1 MALVGQNTPPAFS
14 YLLLI
19 LKLPLQK
26 SLFLNNL
33 LSHSWL
39 NSHPALYFS
48 FRFIKIC
55 KNISEC
61 LHALRRAS
69 QVELAVKNPP
79 ASAGAAGAARDTG
92 SIPGSGRSPGEG
104 NGNPLQ
110 YSCLENPVGREAWR
124 ATVPGVARESDTTE
138 RTHTHASW
146 GKGSCIFAHNQ
157 TPQTQQNVIY
167 IHEWYSVNFCWIM
180 YQRMIKSKTIY

>member
-79 ASAGAAGAARDTG
+79 ASAGAAGATRDTG

-110 YSCLENPVGREAWR
+110 YSCLENPVGREAWW
-124 ATVPGVARESDTTE
+124 ATVHEVEELDVTE
-138 RTHTHASW
+138 HASL
-146 GKGSCIFAHNQ
+146 
-157 TPQTQQNVIY
+157 
-167 IHEWYSVNFCWIM
+167 VNLTWPLSTSATCCTFSLPRIILWN
-180 YQRMIKSKTIY
+180 MISDLSL

>member
-1 MALVGQNTPPAFS
+1 MALVDQNTPPAFS

-61 LHALRRAS
+61 LHALQRAS

-79 ASAGAAGAARDTG
+79 ASAGAARDTG
-92 SIPGSGRSPGEG
+92 SIPGSRRSPGEG
-104 NGNPLQ
+104 NGKLLQ
-110 YSCLENPVGREAWR
+110 YSCLGNPMDRGTWW
-124 ATVPGVARESDTTE
+124 ATSMGLQSL
-138 RTHTHASW
+138 
-146 GKGSCIFAHNQ
+146 
-157 TPQTQQNVIY
+157 NV
-167 IHEWYSVNFCWIM
+167 S
-180 YQRMIKSKTIY
+180 

>member
-1 MALVGQNTPPAFS
+1 MALVDQNTPPAFS

-61 LHALRRAS
+61 LHALWRAS

-79 ASAGAAGAARDTG
+79 ASAGAARDTG

-124 ATVPGVARESDTTE
+124 ATSLGSQKCQTQLNA
-138 RTHTHASW
+138 HTHMPREVKDHAFLLIIKPLKPS
-146 GKGSCIFAHNQ
+146 KMSYISMND
-157 TPQTQQNVIY
+157 TQ
-167 IHEWYSVNFCWIM
+167 
-180 YQRMIKSKTIY
+180 